1 MGRRQWGL
9 LGKHHLMICKIFLLG
24 LAGLALA
31 GEPGVFD
38 NYFDDTIK
46 EVDISLDI
54 AIKGCLQNGDTFADK
69 VRKAYG
75 DCFGS
80 TDYGFGDL
88 AANEGGK
95 DSDND
100 GLPDKFEGNEKC
112 FYKKIGWVDGAGKLS
127 PDAIKC
133 DLAGLATGEKSEFD
147 DNIDKC
153 ANWNGDFSS
162 RRKREVGENETE
174 EEVSNVPSVM
184 ESGNSALGWLQAAV
198 RKVRS
203 ANPAKNGKKNA
214 EGRGRK
220 KKRGNKPKKGKKN
233 GGGRGQKKKR
243 GNKPSKGKKNDG
255 GRGRK
260 KKRGNKPEKGKKNGG
275 RRGRKKKRNNK
286 PKKNGKKKGS
296 NRQKKQRN
304 NKSKKGKKNGNGERK
319 KKRNNKPNRKGKKN
333 GQGSRKKENK
343 GKKGGSRNN
352 KPKKGGKGKKG
363 GKNGGENT
371 ENKKNRNNQGMDD
384 STYNKLWCFDPS
396 LEQILE
402 KCVE

>member
-1 MGRRQWGL
+1 
-9 LGKHHLMICKIFLLG
+9 MICKIFLLG

-46 EVDISLDI
+46 EVDISLDV

-100 GLPDKFEGNEKC
+100 GLPDSFEGNEKC
-112 FYKKIGWVDGAGKLS
+112 FYKKIGWVDGAGNLS
-127 PDAIKC
+127 PDAIKG
-133 DLAGLATGEKSEFD
+133 DLAGLGTGEKSEFD

-184 ESGNSALGWLQAAV
+184 ESGSSALSWLKAAV

-203 ANPAKNGKKNA
+203 AEPGKNGNNSKGGKRKGKKANNSGKRNGAKKNKKNKSRRNNKKKGQNRRKKARNGAKRNKKNKSRRNKKNKGSQNRRKKARNGAKKNKKNKSRRNKKNKGSQTNRKKARNGGKKKKNKSRRNKKNKGSQTRGKKPNGGNGNGKKNNNA
-214 EGRGRK
+214 DK
-220 KKRGNKPKKGKKN
+220 KNPKQDKKNNN
-233 GGGRGQKKKR
+233 GGGR
-243 GNKPSKGKKNDG
+243 
-255 GRGRK
+255 
-260 KKRGNKPEKGKKNGG
+260 
-275 RRGRKKKRNNK
+275 
-286 PKKNGKKKGS
+286 
-296 NRQKKQRN
+296 
-304 NKSKKGKKNGNGERK
+304 
-319 KKRNNKPNRKGKKN
+319 
-333 GQGSRKKENK
+333 
-343 GKKGGSRNN
+343 KKGGARNN
-352 KPKKGGKGKKG
+352 
-363 GKNGGENT
+363 NGIGE
-371 ENKKNRNNQGMDD
+371 
-384 STYNKLWCFDPS
+384 STYNKLWCFDLS
-396 LEQILE
+396 LEQILQ
-402 KCVE
+402 KCVENKIKN

>member
-1 MGRRQWGL
+1 
-9 LGKHHLMICKIFLLG
+9 MICKIFLLG

-46 EVDISLDI
+46 EVDISLDV

-100 GLPDKFEGNEKC
+100 GLPDSFEGNEKC
-112 FYKKIGWVDGAGKLS
+112 FYKKMGWVDGAGNLS
-127 PDAIKC
+127 PDAIKG
-133 DLAGLATGEKSEFD
+133 DLAGLGTGEKSEFD

-184 ESGNSALGWLQAAV
+184 ESGSSALSWLKAAV

-203 ANPAKNGKKNA
+203 AEPAKNGNNSK
-214 EGRGRK
+214 GG
-220 KKRGNKPKKGKKN
+220 KRKGKKANNSGKRNGAKKNKKNKSRRNNKKKGQNKRKKARNGAKKNKKNKSRRNKKNKGSQNNRKKARNGGKKKKNKSRRNKKNKGSQTRGKKPNGGNGNGKKNNNADKKNPKQDKKNNN
-233 GGGRGQKKKR
+233 GGGR
-243 GNKPSKGKKNDG
+243 
-255 GRGRK
+255 
-260 KKRGNKPEKGKKNGG
+260 
-275 RRGRKKKRNNK
+275 
-286 PKKNGKKKGS
+286 
-296 NRQKKQRN
+296 
-304 NKSKKGKKNGNGERK
+304 
-319 KKRNNKPNRKGKKN
+319 
-333 GQGSRKKENK
+333 
-343 GKKGGSRNN
+343 KKGGARNN
-352 KPKKGGKGKKG
+352 
-363 GKNGGENT
+363 NGIGE
-371 ENKKNRNNQGMDD
+371 
-384 STYNKLWCFDPS
+384 STYNKLWCFDLS
-396 LEQILE
+396 LEQILQ
-402 KCVE
+402 KCVENKIKN

>member
-1 MGRRQWGL
+1 
-9 LGKHHLMICKIFLLG
+9 MICKIFLLG

-46 EVDISLDI
+46 EVDISLDV

-100 GLPDKFEGNEKC
+100 GLPDSFEGNEKC
-112 FYKKIGWVDGAGKLS
+112 FYKKMGWVDGAGNLS
-127 PDAIKC
+127 PDAIKG
-133 DLAGLATGEKSEFD
+133 DLAGLGTGEKSEFD

-203 ANPAKNGKKNA
+203 ANPAKNGKKNG
-214 EGRGRK
+214 ERRK
-220 KKRGNKPKKGKKN
+220 KKRGNKPNKGKKKGGARGGKKKRGNKGKKN
-233 GGGRGQKKKR
+233 GGGRGR
-243 GNKPSKGKKNDG
+243 NKNRSNRP
-255 GRGRK
+255 R
-260 KKRGNKPEKGKKNGG
+260 KGKKNGG
-275 RRGRKKKRNNK
+275 RERKKKRNNK
-286 PKKNGKKKGS
+286 PKKKGKKKGS
-296 NRQKKQRN
+296 NRQKKKRN

-333 GQGSRKKENK
+333 RPGNSSRKKENK

-352 KPKKGGKGKKG
+352 KPKKEGKGKKG

-371 ENKKNRNNQGMDD
+371 ENKKNRNNQGMDE
-384 STYNKLWCFDPS
+384 STYNKLWCFDLS

-402 KCVE
+402 KCVENKIKN

>member
-9 LGKHHLMICKIFLLG
+9 LGKHQLMICKIFLLG

-80 TDYGFGDL
+80 ADYSFGEL

-112 FYKKIGWVDGAGKLS
+112 FYKKIGWVDGAGNLS
-127 PDAIKC
+127 PDAIKG
-133 DLAGLATGEKSEFD
+133 DLAGLGTGEKSEFD

-153 ANWNGDFSS
+153 ASWNGDFSS
-162 RRKREVGENETE
+162 RRKRDVGENETE
-174 EEVSNVPSVM
+174 EEFSNVPSVM

-203 ANPAKNGKKNA
+203 ANPERRNQDKKSKGKK
-214 EGRGRK
+214 
-220 KKRGNKPKKGKKN
+220 KKGKKN
-233 GGGRGQKKKR
+233 GAKKGGR
-243 GNKPSKGKKNDG
+243 KN
-255 GRGRK
+255 
-260 KKRGNKPEKGKKNGG
+260 NGG
-275 RRGRKKKRNNK
+275 RSRKNRPKKKPRKGGRNNK
-286 PKKNGKKKGS
+286 KPNKGG
-296 NRQKKQRN
+296 RN
-304 NKSKKGKKNGNGERK
+304 NKKSKKGGRNNKKPNKGGRNK
-319 KKRNNKPNRKGKKN
+319 KKRPRKGSKKNKKPND
-333 GQGSRKKENK
+333 GSRKNK
-343 GKKGGSRNN
+343 KSKKNSQRGD
-352 KPKKGGKGKKG
+352 KKKKSGNKG
-363 GKNGGENT
+363 GKNGEKKDGENA
-371 ENKKNRNNQGMDD
+371 EKKTNRNNNGMAV
-384 STYNKLWCFDPS
+384 STYNKLWCFDLS

-402 KCVE
+402 KCVENKIKN